1 MFEKSTSDP
10 PTMQTWTV
18 DEPLDS
24 KAAGLPFPEVVAAPV
39 TTRPVPVVGGLLA
52 GQTLVS

>member
-1 MFEKSTSDP
+1 M
-10 PTMQTWTV
+10 MQTWIV
-18 DEPLDS
+18 DGPLDS
-24 KAAGLPFPEVVAAPV
+24 KVAGLPFPEVVAVPV

>member
-1 MFEKSTSDP
+1 M
-10 PTMQTWTV
+10 MQTCIV

-24 KAAGLPFPEVVAAPV
+24 KDAGLPFPDVVAGPV

>member
-1 MFEKSTSDP
+1 MT
-10 PTMQTWTV
+10 QICTV

-24 KAAGLPFPEVVAAPV
+24 KGAGAPFPEMVTEPV
-39 TTRPVPVVGGLLA
+39 TTTPAPVVTGLLA